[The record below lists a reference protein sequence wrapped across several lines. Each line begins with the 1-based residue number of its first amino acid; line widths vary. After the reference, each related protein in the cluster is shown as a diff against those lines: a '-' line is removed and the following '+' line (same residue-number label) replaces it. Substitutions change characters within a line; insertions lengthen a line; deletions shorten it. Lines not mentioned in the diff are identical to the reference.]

1 MIDSPRL
8 ELVLARSGRKIAI
21 ALVLVGV
28 LAIAATG
35 WAVANPVTTTAPQ
48 FEEQR
53 VTSDVETSAVITRN
67 TTLWTEGERLT
78 DSPAYMLNESP
89 ELTVRPE
96 TQIQNTSAG
105 TPIENGTVR
114 HEVVLRFEAVRNDES
129 FWNETRP
136 VLSESTATD
145 NGIATSNATIDV
157 EALRERQRQLE
168 REVGGVGSIE
178 LRLEFHTEYETGRHQ
193 GAMTTTTPITITDEA
208 YWLGGSLSDSA
219 THSHQSGVT
228 RTTESRSPALIGGLS
243 VLGTLALAGA
253 VIVVRRSPADIDAA
267 RRAVHEQRYAE
278 WISQGSIP
286 MWIGDYH
293 VALDTLEDVVD
304 VAIDTNERVVHDT
317 QRDLFAVLSDGVI
330 YYYTE
335 RGLWEET
342 AWPEMDLE
350 GQSTVVDAD
359 GEFPPD
365 DISELEGIEGI
376 DEIDEFADADDPDG
390 FEDDEEVWNQ
400 L

>member
-1 MIDSPRL
+1 MIDNPRL
-8 ELVLARSGRKIAI
+8 ELVLARSGRTIAI

-53 VTSDVETSAVITRN
+53 VTSDVQTSAVVTRN
-67 TTLWTEGERLT
+67 TTLWSEGDRLT
-78 DSPAYMLNESP
+78 DSPVYMLNESP
-89 ELTVRPE
+89 ELTVQPE
-96 TQIQNTSAG
+96 TQVQSATGG
-105 TPIENGTVR
+105 TPIENGSVT
-114 HEVVLRFEAVRNDES
+114 HELLLRFEASRNDEP
-129 FWNETRP
+129 FWNETRL
-136 VLSESTATD
+136 VVRESPPIENGTAV
-145 NGIATSNATIDV
+145 SNATIDI
-157 EALRERQRQLE
+157 ESYRQRQRQLE
-168 REVGGVGSIE
+168 RELAGVGSVE
-178 LRLEFHTEYETGRHQ
+178 LILEFHTEYDTGRHQ
-193 GAMTTTTPITITDEA
+193 GTITTTAPVTITEEA
-208 YWLGGSLSDSA
+208 YWIDGSLSDSA
-219 THSHQSGVT
+219 TNSYQSGIT

-253 VIVVRRSPADIDAA
+253 VLVTRRSPADIDAA

-304 VAIDTNERVVHDT
+304 VAIDTNERVVHDQ
-317 QRDLFAVLSDGVI
+317 QRDLFAVLNDGVI
-330 YYYTE
+330 YYYTG

-342 AWPEMDLE
+342 AWPEMDL
-350 GQSTVVDAD
+350 QSQSAVVDAD
-359 GEFPPD
+359 GELPSD
-365 DISELEGIEGI
+365 DLSELEG
-376 DEIDEFADADDPDG
+376 IDEFADADDPDG

>member
-8 ELVLARSGRKIAI
+8 ELVLARSGRTIAI
-21 ALVLVGV
+21 ALAIVGV
-28 LAIAATG
+28 LAIVATG

-89 ELTVRPE
+89 ELTVQPE
-96 TQIQNTSAG
+96 TQLRNANAG

-136 VLSESTATD
+136 VLSESTVTD
-145 NGIATSNATIDV
+145 NGVATSNATIDV

-168 REVGGVGSIE
+168 REISGVGSVE
-178 LRLEFHTEYETGRHQ
+178 LLLEFHTEYETSRHQ
-193 GAMTTTTPITITDEA
+193 GAMTTTTPVTITDEA

-219 THSHQSGVT
+219 THSHQSGID

-243 VLGTLALAGA
+243 VLGTLSLAGA
-253 VIVVRRSPADIDAA
+253 VVVVRRSPADIDAA

-293 VALDTLEDVVD
+293 VALNTLEDVVD
-304 VAIDTNERVVHDT
+304 VAIDTNQRVVHDK

-342 AWPEMDLE
+342 AWPDMNFTR
-350 GQSTVVDAD
+350 QSAAADAD
-359 GEFPPD
+359 GALPPD
-365 DISELEGIEGI
+365 EISELEG
-376 DEIDEFADADDPDG
+376 IDEFADADDPDG